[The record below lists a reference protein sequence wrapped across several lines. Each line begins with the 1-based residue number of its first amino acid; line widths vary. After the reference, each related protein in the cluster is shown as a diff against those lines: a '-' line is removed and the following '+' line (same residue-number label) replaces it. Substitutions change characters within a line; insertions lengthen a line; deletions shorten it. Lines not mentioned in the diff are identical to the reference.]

1 METGEKFVVLLRHG
15 IAEPHGA
22 RENDDE
28 RILTETGNRRMK
40 QIGRGL
46 ARFFPKVDVVYSSPL
61 VRCVQTAEW
70 VINAYGGAE
79 ILRLSDAL
87 KPGGGTDA
95 IRGLITSSEARHIIC
110 VSHEPTLSTAMLALT
125 KMNSDGDI
133 ELRKG
138 GCYGMRLF
146 EDGSAKL
153 EFMLRPRV
161 LRRC

>member
-1 METGEKFVVLLRHG
+1 MQPNETFIVLLRHG

-40 QIGRGL
+40 QIARGL
-46 ARFFPKVDVVYSSPL
+46 ADFFPKVDIVYSSPL
-61 VRCVQTAEW
+61 IRCVQTAEW
-70 VINAYGGAE
+70 VVKAYGGAE

-87 KPGGGTDA
+87 KPGGGTKG
-95 IRGLITSSEARHIIC
+95 IRALITSSDARHIIC
-110 VSHEPTLSTAMLALT
+110 VSHEPTLSSAMLDLT

-138 GCYGMRLF
+138 GCYGVRLF
-146 EDGSAKL
+146 ADGSAKL
-153 EFMLRPRV
+153 EFMLRPRI
-161 LRRC
+161 LRRR

>member
-1 METGEKFVVLLRHG
+1 MQPNEKFIVLLRHG

-40 QIGRGL
+40 QIGRGV
-46 ARFFPKVDVVYSSPL
+46 AKFFPKVDVVYSSPL
-61 VRCVQTAEW
+61 IRCVQTAEW
-70 VINAYGGAE
+70 VIKAYGGAE

-87 KPGGGTDA
+87 KPSGGADA
-95 IRGLITSSEARHIIC
+95 IRELITSSEERHIIC
-110 VSHEPTLSTAMLALT
+110 VSHEPTLSMAMLDLT

-138 GCYGMRLF
+138 GCYGVRLLA
-146 EDGSAKL
+146 DGSATL
-153 EFMLRPRV
+153 EWMLRPRI
-161 LRRC
+161 LRS